1 MEQNTTTT
9 TSTTPTPNSNPGK
22 GMGIAGLVLG
32 ILAAIFSLIPC
43 VGMWAIIPGII
54 GVILSALSMKQVGD
68 GGSKGM
74 AIGGLICS
82 IIGIAIACY
91 WLYVVYFAAGA
102 VVNAVEEF
110 DKAGGMDSLN
120 KALEQLKQIT
130 DTTTAH

>member
-9 TSTTPTPNSNPGK
+9 TTTPTPNSSAGK

-54 GVILSALSMKQVGD
+54 GVILSALSMKQATEA

-82 IIGIAIACY
+82 IVGIAIACY

-110 DKAGGMDSLN
+110 DKSGGMDSLN

-130 DTTTAH
+130 DTTQTH